1 MLSAGSAGG
10 VSVTFRPNLAGG
22 AEKET
27 VEKARDSGGSLPPSR
42 ECSVTAGRA
51 GGRSGSLSG
60 GRGAGRSGGLQGALF
75 SPGGKLEPSRTAP
88 DRLEN

>member
-1 MLSAGSAGG
+1 MLSAGSARG

-27 VEKARDSGGSLPPSR
+27 VGKARDSGGSLPPSR

-75 SPGGKLEPSRTAP
+75 TPGGKLEPSQTAP
-88 DRLEN
+88 DA